1 MKRKCLAGI
10 GAVLVIGLLG
20 AAVQA
25 QETAIK
31 DAGDFLLVFEDVK
44 SEDGQ
49 TIQQFLQE
57 QGRFDELLTILN
69 EIVLPTD
76 ITIRFRSGEPGEAY
90 YNPAEH
96 EVVLS
101 YQFAALIFE
110 VFANAPYD
118 IYLDSPENVAAA
130 TIDTLEYVLF
140 HEVGHALV
148 HVLDIPITGREEDAV
163 DALSAVI
170 LAEIIEEPGILTSAA
185 DFYDLI
191 SMNKEEIS
199 DEELWDE
206 HALDEQRYYNLVC
219 WCYGSN
225 PDEFKQVLE
234 ESGMG
239 EDRAERCEEEYAQI
253 MKSWSTLL
261 DPYIKE

>member
-1 MKRKCLAGI
+1 MKQKCLVGML
-10 GAVLVIGLLG
+10 AVLLIGLLG
-20 AAVQA
+20 TAIQA
-25 QETAIK
+25 QETAIE
-31 DAGDFLLVFEDVK
+31 DDGDFLLIFEDV
-44 SEDGQ
+44 EDENGQ
-49 TIQQFLQE
+49 AVRQFLLE
-57 QGRFDELLTILN
+57 EGRFDELLAILN

-76 ITIRFRSGEPGEAY
+76 ITIHFRSGEPGEAY

-101 YQFAALIFE
+101 YEFAALIFE
-110 VFANAPYD
+110 VFADAPYD

-163 DALSAVI
+163 DALSAVM
-170 LAEIIEEPGILTSAA
+170 LVEVLEEPDILTSAA

-191 SMNKEEIS
+191 SMSKQEIS
-199 DEELWDE
+199 DEELWNE

-219 WCYGSN
+219 WCYGN
-225 PDEFKQVLE
+225 DPEEFEQVLVD
-234 ESGMG
+234 SGMG
-239 EDRAERCEEEYAQI
+239 KDRAERCEEEYAQI

-261 DPYIKE
+261 APYIKE

>member
-1 MKRKCLAGI
+1 MKRKYLAYI
-10 GAVLVIGLLG
+10 LTILLIGLLG

-44 SEDGQ
+44 SEDEQ
-49 TIQQFLQE
+49 TIQQFLQK

-69 EIVLPTD
+69 EIVLPSD

-90 YNPAEH
+90 YNPVEH
-96 EVVLS
+96 EIVLS
-101 YQFAALIFE
+101 YEFAALIFA
-110 VFANAPYD
+110 VFADAPYD
-118 IYLDSPENVAAA
+118 TYLDSPENVAAA

-148 HVLDIPITGREEDAV
+148 YALDIPITGREEDAV
-163 DALSAVI
+163 DALSAVM
-170 LAEIIEEPGILTSAA
+170 LVEVLEEPGILTSAA

-191 SMNKEEIS
+191 SMSKEEIS

-225 PDEFKQVLE
+225 PDEFKDVLE
-234 ESGMG
+234 DSGMG
-239 EDRAERCEEEYAQI
+239 DDRAARCEEEYAQI

-261 DPYIKE
+261 APYIKE

>member
-10 GAVLVIGLLG
+10 GAVLLIGLLG
-20 AAVQA
+20 AAIQA

-31 DAGDFLLVFEDVK
+31 DAGDFLLIFEEVK
-44 SEDGQ
+44 SEDVQ
-49 TIQQFLQE
+49 SIQQFLQE
-57 QGRFDELLTILN
+57 QGRFDELIKVLN

-76 ITIRFRSGEPGEAY
+76 ITIRFRTGEPGEAHY
-90 YNPAEH
+90 DPEKR
-96 EVVLS
+96 EIVLS
-101 YQFAALIFE
+101 YEFAALIFE
-110 VFANAPYD
+110 IFTNAPYD
-118 IYLDSPENVAAA
+118 PYLDSPENVAEA

-170 LAEIIEEPGILTSAA
+170 LTEVIEEPGILTSAA

-199 DEELWDE
+199 NEELWDE

-219 WCYGSN
+219 WCYGSD
-225 PDEFKQVLE
+225 PDEFKGVLE
-234 ESGMG
+234 DSGMG
-239 EDRAERCEEEYAQI
+239 KDRAERCEEEYAQI

-261 DPYIKE
+261 APYIKE